1 MPAFAR
7 ARTVRVRAL
16 AVVGLYALLV
26 MSAPL
31 LHHDFACHQKSP
43 THCVACVS
51 SPSAP
56 RATAQV
62 VVAPALSELGRVVEA
77 GRRQFRERPLLSL
90 PGRAPPA

>member
-1 MPAFAR
+1 MNALAR
-7 ARTVRVRAL
+7 ARKVRARAL

-31 LHHDFACHQKSP
+31 LHHDFACHQKSS

-56 RATAQV
+56 RATAKV
-62 VVAPALSELGRVVEA
+62 VIAPVLSELGRVMDA
-77 GRRQFRERPLLSL
+77 GRQQFRERSLMSL
-90 PGRAPPA
+90 PGRSPPA

>member
-1 MPAFAR
+1 MNALVQARRLR
-7 ARTVRVRAL
+7 ARTL
-16 AVVGLYALLV
+16 AVVGLYTLLV

-51 SPSAP
+51 SPSSP
-56 RATAQV
+56 RATATV
-62 VVAPALSELGRVVEA
+62 VVTPTLSETGRVVEA
-77 GRRQFRERPLLSL
+77 GHRQSGARPLLAL

>member
-1 MPAFAR
+1 MR
-7 ARTVRVRAL
+7 ARAL

-26 MSAPL
+26 ISAPL

-56 RATAQV
+56 RATTTV
-62 VVAPALSELGRVVEA
+62 VVAPTLGELGRVVEA
-77 GRRQFRERPLLSL
+77 GRRQFHERPLLSL